1 MGARNT
7 PKFILGGHHYP
18 DTKTRKRYYKKKKK
32 IQANISDE
40 YICKYTQQNTSEL
53 NPTIH

>member
-18 DTKTRKRYYKKKKK
+18 DTKARKRYYKKKK